1 MSYISEI
8 SSIAI
13 IAFVS
18 LCVCYMFFYDN
29 VSEKDPQKLN
39 SKYKDIYEIAKLI
52 VDNFD
57 PESLTEIK
65 LEDHAQA
72 VAKVQE
78 QAKIDGLHVTKA
90 VAAGAIKKAVQEK
103 QQESPKN

>member
-13 IAFVS
+13 VAFVS
-18 LCVCYMFFYDN
+18 LCVCYMVFYEN
-29 VSEKDPQKLN
+29 ISEKDPKTLTDA
-39 SKYKDIYEIAKLI
+39 KYRDIYEIAKL
-52 VDNFD
+52 VVASFD
-57 PESLTEIK
+57 PASLAALK
-65 LEDHAQA
+65 PEDHTQEVQAQA
-72 VAKVQE
+72 KL
-78 QAKIDGLHVTKA
+78 DGLHVTEA